1 MKTIFRCLST
11 LWLLLGISVPF
22 VLLYGYLTLKS
33 PDFKTNQSV
42 QITHD
47 IVSKEESQKEQVAK
61 QKEAIYDESQIQPV
75 MPEEYAQSQ
84 LDYEKVVNNWG
95 IGSIYIPSSNIHS
108 KILAGMSNENLMVA
122 LGTYYPDQTLG
133 TGNYVLMA
141 HNLMQG
147 GGVLAN
153 LPNTAVGTVIY
164 VTDFTTIFEYV
175 VSMNQVVNQS
185 EVTFLE
191 VPDKADTPLMTIFR
205 CEGGLHTP
213 NRSLIQAEYKESY
226 PASKGSTKVN
236 KNLGLTSATTKT
248 VMVKKTLN
256 SNHSHTKESKSKVSN
271 TEQSSS
277 YPTKELKK
285 ETVKSIEHK
294 FVTKKA
300 PYSRLERASIF
311 AFQVVNKSAIFV
323 VLIWTGVMLSLE
335 VSLHFMFR
343 KRS

>member
-1 MKTIFRCLST
+1 MVGL
-11 LWLLLGISVPF
+11 V
-22 VLLYGYLTLKS
+22 VYGYLTLKS
-33 PDFKTNQSV
+33 PDFKTNQSIQV
-42 QITHD
+42 THD

-61 QKEAIYDESQIQPV
+61 QKGAIYDEAQIQPV

-95 IGSIYIPSSNIHS
+95 IGSIYIPSSDIHS
-108 KILAGMSNENLMVA
+108 KILAGMSNENLMVG

-164 VTDFTTIFEYV
+164 ATDFTTIFEYV

-185 EVTFLE
+185 EGALLDI
-191 VPDKADTPLMTIFR
+191 PDKDDTPLMTIFR

-213 NRSLIQAEYKESY
+213 NRSLVQAEYKKSY
-226 PASKGSTKVN
+226 PASKGSAKVSE
-236 KNLGLTSATTKT
+236 NLGLTRATTKT
-248 VMVKKTLN
+248 VMVKQTLN
-256 SNHSHTKESKSKVSN
+256 SNHSQTKKSRSKVSS
-271 TEQSSS
+271 TEQSNS
-277 YPTKELKK
+277 YPTKESKK
-285 ETVKSIEHK
+285 ETVKSIEHR

-311 AFQVVNKSAIFV
+311 AFQVVNKSAVLV
-323 VLIWTGVMLSLE
+323 VLIWTAVMLSLE